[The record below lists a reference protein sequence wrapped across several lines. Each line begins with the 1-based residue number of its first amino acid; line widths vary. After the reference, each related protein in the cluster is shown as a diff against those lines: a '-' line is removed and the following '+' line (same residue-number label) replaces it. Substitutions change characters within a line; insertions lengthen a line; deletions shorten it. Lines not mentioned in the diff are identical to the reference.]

1 MFLTEAKVYLFTS
14 TTILHDGM
22 TEFLA
27 DHNISEYRTDAS
39 SHSEAVPE
47 VAGRVC
53 YMSFLSPRPGG
64 NKAYLDNILARGHG
78 SVLEHST
85 FGLIITG
92 ISRSCSHELVR
103 HRAGMSYSQL
113 SQRYVDSKDVNFIVP
128 HGLPHAERARFA
140 DACNDA
146 LDDYRWLSQ
155 ADLPDV
161 KAKRQMAR
169 SVLPNATETKIVATG
184 NARAW
189 RHFIE
194 LRGGGGAEPEIRK
207 LALKVC
213 GVLFEAAPNLFAD
226 YNWRLTGD
234 GSPPTVTTPY
244 RKV

>member
-14 TTILHDGM
+14 TAILHDG
-22 TEFLA
+22 EADFLA
-27 DHNISEYRTDAS
+27 DHNLETFTSDAS
-39 SHSEAVPE
+39 THAEYVPE
-47 VAGRVC
+47 VAGRIC
-53 YMSFLSPRPGG
+53 YMSFLTPRPGG
-64 NKAYLDNILARGHG
+64 NKAYIDNILARGHG
-78 SVLEHST
+78 SVLEHAV
-85 FGLIITG
+85 FGLIFTG

-103 HRAGMSYSQL
+103 HRVGMSYSQL
-113 SQRYVDSKDVNFIVP
+113 SQRYVNSKDVNFIVP
-128 HGLPHAERARFA
+128 HDLPHNERTRFE
-140 DACNDA
+140 DSCNDA
-146 LDDYRWLSQ
+146 LEDYRWLSQ

-169 SVLPNATETKIVATG
+169 SVLPNATETKIVVTG

-226 YNWRLTGD
+226 YTWHTTGD
-234 GSPPTVTTPY
+234 GPATVTTPY